1 MPIIDIW
8 SIEEVGKGGTVYRST
23 IINTSK
29 ETMCFSDFPI
39 PKDYPPYMHNSG
51 VIQYFES

>member
-1 MPIIDIW
+1 M

-23 IINTSK
+23 VINTSK

-39 PKDYPPYMHNSG
+39 PKDVAPYMHNKS
-51 VIQYFES
+51 VIEYFES